1 MLSTRISDSL
11 LNEVTHLRQSW
22 GWIMAL
28 GILLILTGVFC
39 IVADVT
45 ATFATIFVFGLFLLI
60 GAVISLIHAFRV
72 HTWSGFLLSFL
83 SALLRGFA
91 GFFLIRYPAAGAI
104 AVTLILASLFFVGG
118 VFRAIGAGMMR
129 FPQWGWSVFSGIVSV
144 ILGIILLAQLPVSSL
159 WFIGFAVGVDMIFE
173 GVSLV
178 GVAAALRRLP
188 QVVATYKAA

>member
-28 GILLILTGVFC
+28 GVLLTLTGVLC

-45 ATFATIFVFGLFLLI
+45 ATFATIIVFGSFLLV
-60 GAVISLIHAFRV
+60 GAIISLVHAFRV

-91 GFFLIRYPAAGAI
+91 GFFLIRYPTAGAI

>member
-45 ATFATIFVFGLFLLI
+45 ATFATIFVFGSFLLI

>member
-1 MLSTRISDSL
+1 MLSSRISDSL
-11 LNEVTHLRQSW
+11 LNDVTHLRNSW

-28 GILLILTGVFC
+28 GILLILTGALC

-45 ATFATIFVFGLFLLI
+45 ATFATMIIFGWFLLFSGI
-60 GAVISLIHAFRV
+60 IALVHALRV

-83 SALLRGFA
+83 SALLRGFT
-91 GFFLIRYPAAGAI
+91 GFFLIRYPAVGAF
-104 AVTLILASLFFVGG
+104 ALTLIIASFFLVGG
-118 VFRAIGAGMMR
+118 IFRTIGAAMMR

-144 ILGIILLAQLPVSSL
+144 ILGIILLAELPTSSL
-159 WFIGFAVGVDMIFE
+159 WFIGFAIGIDMIFE
-173 GVSLV
+173 GASLV

>member
-1 MLSTRISDSL
+1 MLSSRISDSL
-11 LNEVTHLRQSW
+11 LNDVTHLRNSW

-28 GILLILTGVFC
+28 GILLILTGALC

-45 ATFATIFVFGLFLLI
+45 ATFATMIIFGWFLLFSGI
-60 GAVISLIHAFRV
+60 IALVHALRV

-83 SALLRGFA
+83 SALLRGFT
-91 GFFLIRYPAAGAI
+91 GFFLIRYPVVGAF
-104 AVTLILASLFFVGG
+104 ALTLIIASFFLVGG
-118 VFRAIGAGMMR
+118 VFRTIGAAMMR

-144 ILGIILLAQLPVSSL
+144 ILGIILLAELPTSSL
-159 WFIGFAVGVDMIFE
+159 WFIGFAIGIDMIFE
-173 GVSLV
+173 GASLV